1 MRTTRRIR
9 RAAVALGAAV
19 AVTAAMTACG
29 SDSPGDI
36 NLRLDFVHTG
46 KDAIWTYGMEQ
57 GFFEDAG
64 LTVSLDDGKGSA
76 TTAQTVGNG
85 SDTFGLVDSG
95 TLITVA
101 AQGVPVKAVASVFDK
116 SPVTIL
122 SPADKAVQTPQDL
135 VGKKVAITSGDGPST
150 LLPALLDANGL
161 TEDQMTLVNLQ
172 PQAKLTSLLSGNVD
186 VVSTISLVQ
195 AALEQ
200 QGMKVHS
207 MPYRDFGVE
216 TPGYYLVTSA
226 QYLQKNKEQTAKFV
240 EATQKSID
248 ATLANPQAA
257 IDSFMNKYPEYDRAQ
272 AEAELNLML
281 PLIKGPQAQG
291 HPTGWMSEELAES
304 TGTLLEKYGALE
316 NPKPVGDYLTNEF
329 IK

>member
-1 MRTTRRIR
+1 
-9 RAAVALGAAV
+9 AAV

-29 SDSPGDI
+29 SDDPGEI

-46 KDAIWTYGMEQ
+46 KDAIWTYGMDQ

-200 QGMKVHS
+200 QG
-207 MPYRDFGVE
+207 
-216 TPGYYLVTSA
+216 
-226 QYLQKNKEQTAKFV
+226 
-240 EATQKSID
+240 
-248 ATLANPQAA
+248 
-257 IDSFMNKYPEYDRAQ
+257 
-272 AEAELNLML
+272 
-281 PLIKGPQAQG
+281 
-291 HPTGWMSEELAES
+291 
-304 TGTLLEKYGALE
+304 
-316 NPKPVGDYLTNEF
+316 
-329 IK
+329 